1 MSRAVLTFG
10 RSRHALL
17 FALLGLA
24 PFGEAVL
31 STGIYTGGIRCP
43 RRAAMVPLCGE
54 RDERASPG
62 LGPCGSQRHDGG
74 TPLLARRAHLSLQ
87 PLACNLYPA
96 TSAAP
101 GIYTVALK
109 KLTTPATRGFAF
121 GVQYGSMGQSV
132 PMLAAGPLSPGRPDA
147 VMSTPGRENEPL
159 PCGCSMAWLC
169 CPPKVAGERDRPF

>member
-31 STGIYTGGIRCP
+31 STGIYTGGRRWP
-43 RRAAMVPLCGE
+43 RRATIVPLCGKV
-54 RDERASPG
+54 ASVASALGG
-62 LGPCGSQRHDGG
+62 LQAGSRQRHDCGA
-74 TPLLARRAHLSLQ
+74 PLLSRRPHLSLQ
-87 PLACNLYPA
+87 PLLITPCSA
-96 TSAAP
+96 TP

-121 GVQYGSMGQSV
+121 GVQCGGMAKV
-132 PMLAAGPLSPGRPDA
+132 GP
-147 VMSTPGRENEPL
+147 
-159 PCGCSMAWLC
+159 CSQRARSHLGDLM
-169 CPPKVAGERDRPF
+169 P

>member
-31 STGIYTGGIRCP
+31 STGIYTGGIRRP

-87 PLACNLYPA
+87 PLACNL
-96 TSAAP
+96 
-101 GIYTVALK
+101 
-109 KLTTPATRGFAF
+109 
-121 GVQYGSMGQSV
+121 
-132 PMLAAGPLSPGRPDA
+132 
-147 VMSTPGRENEPL
+147 
-159 PCGCSMAWLC
+159 
-169 CPPKVAGERDRPF
+169 